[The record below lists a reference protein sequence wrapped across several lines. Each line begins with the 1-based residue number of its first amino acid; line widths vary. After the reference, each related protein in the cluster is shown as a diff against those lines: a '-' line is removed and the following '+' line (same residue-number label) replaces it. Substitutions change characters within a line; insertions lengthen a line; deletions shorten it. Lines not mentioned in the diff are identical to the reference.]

1 MFAQIFIKMPIFTDI
16 VIIKGLNGGVMMLK
30 SSFKNIDFMGSAL
43 RGSWMQNSAIA
54 NNIANV
60 NTPGYKRQKVNFQE
74 VLQNQMNMNQS
85 VKMTLTNSK
94 HIDPANTGDFRV
106 DTISDTSYRVDD
118 NNVDIDVENAEM
130 AKNTISYNAVVNQV
144 NGQFSRLKASFNIN
158 K

>member
-1 MFAQIFIKMPIFTDI
+1 
-16 VIIKGLNGGVMMLK
+16 MLK
-30 SSFKNIDFMGSAL
+30 SSFKNIDLMGSAL
-43 RGSWMQNSAIA
+43 RGAWMQNNAIS

-94 HIDPANTGDFRV
+94 HMDPVNSSDLRV
-106 DTISDTSYRVDD
+106 ETISDTSYRVDD

-130 AKNTISYNAVVNQV
+130 AKNTIYYNTVVNQV
-144 NGQFSRLKASFNIN
+144 NGQFQRLKASFNIN